1 MAEKNPE
8 GKRFGKEDP
17 LSYKGQVTK
26 KGTTNANRLLASG
39 LEKPVPSTIE
49 DVKRLKKGLAPAKNT
64 GAARLSPQ
72 LAAGR
77 ALMRLGS
84 RVAYPLAALDYGH
97 SVGSKI
103 ADKYIEKTA
112 EGKVKLSDY
121 AKKRLKEEEDF
132 QAMQKA
138 MKETKPEKKK
148 SQTQEERFRARS
160 REFTG
165 MAKGGVVKKG
175 KK

>member
-1 MAEKNPE
+1 MAKKNPE
-8 GKRFGKEDP
+8 GKRFGKE
-17 LSYKGQVTK
+17 GQVTK

-84 RVAYPLAALDYGH
+84 RITYPVAALDYGH
-97 SVGSKI
+97 GVGSKI

-112 EGKVKLSDY
+112 EGKVKLSDS

-132 QAMQKA
+132 EEMEKA
-138 MKETKPEKKK
+138 LKETAPAKKT
-148 SQTQEERFRARS
+148 SQTQSERFKARS

-165 MAKGGVVKKG
+165 MAKGGMVKKG